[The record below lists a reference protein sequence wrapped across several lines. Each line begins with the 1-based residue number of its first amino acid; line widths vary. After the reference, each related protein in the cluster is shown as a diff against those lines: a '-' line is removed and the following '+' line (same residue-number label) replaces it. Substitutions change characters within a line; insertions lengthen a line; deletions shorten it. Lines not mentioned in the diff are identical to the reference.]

1 MGPRCKG
8 LLQLEGNKRSKR
20 SGTGDRT
27 RDPPPARA
35 SSLPSRYAFLHAN
48 NESSPIYSVCR
59 GLGLLGH
66 AIKYQAFLILPLFFL
81 LYLFIRH
88 HQTGQEPIG
97 CYKVDTN
104 EKCDPLR
111 KKKIPEI
118 WALRRLSVQVNGVKI
133 FFSLKT

>member
-1 MGPRCKG
+1 MWGLDVRGCYNWKEINVQKG
-8 LLQLEGNKRSKR
+8 AALGIEPETARPQEQVRYHRATRSFMQIM
-20 SGTGDRT
+20 SRT
-27 RDPPPARA
+27 
-35 SSLPSRYAFLHAN
+35 L
-48 NESSPIYSVCR
+48 IYSVRR

-118 WALRRLSVQVNGVKI
+118 WALRRLSVQVNGEN
-133 FFSLKT
+133 FFLV